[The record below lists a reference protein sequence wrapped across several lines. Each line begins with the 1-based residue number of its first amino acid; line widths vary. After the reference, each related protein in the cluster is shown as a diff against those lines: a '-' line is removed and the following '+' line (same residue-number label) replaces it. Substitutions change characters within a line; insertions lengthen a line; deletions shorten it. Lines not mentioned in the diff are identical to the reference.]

1 MWRKIRWRGYLTKSE
16 EAIAQRLQYN
26 CHRKAPKGSGS
37 SERHSSDRET
47 PFAVY
52 VGLLLFAKTRKRQLI
67 DTLFQY
73 GICIL
78 YERVLEIS
86 TQMGEAVVQRYLDE
100 GVVCPP
106 IMCKGIFTTSA
117 VDNIDHNPSATTAIS
132 PFHETGILLFQHP
145 SRGEDRAPLLLGD
158 KTK

>member
-1 MWRKIRWRGYLTKSE
+1 
-16 EAIAQRLQYN
+16 
-26 CHRKAPKGSGS
+26 
-37 SERHSSDRET
+37 
-47 PFAVY
+47 
-52 VGLLLFAKTRKRQLI
+52 
-67 DTLFQY
+67 
-73 GICIL
+73 
-78 YERVLEIS
+78 
-86 TQMGEAVVQRYLDE
+86 MGEAVVQRYLDE

-158 KTK
+158 KPK

>member
-1 MWRKIRWRGYLTKSE
+1 MKQLLSFCSTT
-16 EAIAQRLQYN
+16 AI
-26 CHRKAPKGSGS
+26 
-37 SERHSSDRET
+37 ERHQRDLVHLKDIHLIEILYL
-47 PFAVY
+47 PFM
-52 VGLLLFAKTRKRQLI
+52 LDKTRKRPLI

-73 GICIL
+73 GICIS
-78 YERVLEIS
+78 YNRVLEIS

-117 VDNIDHNPSATTAIS
+117 VDNIDHNPSASTAIS
-132 PFHETGILLFQHP
+132 SFHGTCISLFQHP
-145 SRGEDRAPLLLGD
+145 SDDSGDEDRAPLLLGD